1 MKDKVNAVVM
11 PPSDVD
17 NNTNG
22 FIRLINPQCQE
33 EDFCTGNSLFQ
44 NDNECV
50 KQQRDILNEQTA
62 PFPIINDQCP
72 TLDLSRSNDDL
83 MLQNEIPLPENT
95 NFQTVQLTPSS
106 GDCSS
111 FAMADNDRKD
121 NDTYTDTNCFSKR
134 KDISPSSRTPSVPH
148 NEDTPEDSKAKKKAQ
163 NRAAQKAFRERKEA
177 RMKELQDKLLES
189 ERNRQ
194 SLLKEIEELRK
205 VNTEINAENRLL
217 LRSGNEKFPR
227 DLIDDTNHKYSF
239 PTKDEFFTS
248 MVLKG
253 KLNNKGMY
261 SLKDNE
267 VMMKQNTQYT
277 DEAGR
282 QVLTVPA
289 TWEYLY
295 KLSEERDFDVTY
307 VMSKLQGQECCHT
320 HGPAYPR
327 NLIDFLVEEAA
338 LNE

>member
-1 MKDKVNAVVM
+1 MTPSNMDDNTSGFMK
-11 PPSDVD
+11 
-17 NNTNG
+17 
-22 FIRLINPQCQE
+22 FINPQCQE
-33 EDFCTGNSLFQ
+33 EDCCIRNNLFQ
-44 NDNECV
+44 EDSKCI
-50 KQQRDILNEQTA
+50 KQQPDLLSEQTA
-62 PFPIINDQCP
+62 PFPILEDQCP
-72 TLDLSRSNDDL
+72 ALNLDRSNNDL
-83 MLQNEIPLPENT
+83 LLQNDISLPKGSDL
-95 NFQTVQLTPSS
+95 QAIQLTPTS
-106 GDCSS
+106 GDYSTYV
-111 FAMADNDRKD
+111 MADNNNND
-121 NDTYTDTNCFSKR
+121 NDSYSNINYSSKNSG
-134 KDISPSSRTPSVPH
+134 ISPSSRTPSVAH
-148 NEDTPEDSKAKKKAQ
+148 NENVPDDSKAKKKAQ

-205 VNTEINAENRLL
+205 ANTEINAENRLL
-217 LRSGNEKFPR
+217 LRSGNENFSK
-227 DLIDDTNHKYSF
+227 DIEDDTNYKYSF

-248 MVLKG
+248 MVLESKLNHKG
-253 KLNNKGMY
+253 KY

-267 VMMKQNTQYT
+267 LMKRNTQYT

-282 QVLTVPA
+282 HVLTVPA

-295 KLSEERDFDVTY
+295 KLSEDRDFDVTY

-327 NLIDFLVEEAA
+327 SLIDFLVEEAT